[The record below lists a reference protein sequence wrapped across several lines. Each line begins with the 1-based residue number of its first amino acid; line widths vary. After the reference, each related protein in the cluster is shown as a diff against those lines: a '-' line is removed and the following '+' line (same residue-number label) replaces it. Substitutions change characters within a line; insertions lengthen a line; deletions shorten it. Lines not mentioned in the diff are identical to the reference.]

1 MNIIIVEDLTKIYET
16 GMKKGGITALD
27 SVSLSVGQGEI
38 FGLLGPNGAGKTTLF
53 KILLGITQI
62 TSGTASVGALPP
74 SNPDSR
80 RKIGYL
86 PENHRFPEY
95 LTGVGLLELSG
106 RLHGMTSGAISERVN
121 GLLHLVG
128 MDRWGAYKIRK
139 YSKGMLQRIGL
150 AQALISDPE
159 ILLLDEPT
167 DGVDPVG
174 KTEIRDVLRKMREEG
189 KSIILNSHL
198 LSEVEAAADRVAILS
213 HGKIAKI
220 GSVDEL
226 TSRKSQFEI
235 EAQFG
240 DRLIDIPEELGRRL
254 SLSTNRMTV
263 ELKEEKNI
271 NDIIDMLRLKRI
283 ELRAVRPIKI
293 SLEQFFIET
302 VSDKESTQ
310 V

>member
-1 MNIIIVEDLTKIYET
+1 
-16 GMKKGGITALD
+16 
-27 SVSLSVGQGEI
+27 
-38 FGLLGPNGAGKTTLF
+38 
-53 KILLGITQI
+53 
-62 TSGTASVGALPP
+62 
-74 SNPDSR
+74 
-80 RKIGYL
+80 
-86 PENHRFPEY
+86 
-95 LTGVGLLELSG
+95 
-106 RLHGMTSGAISERVN
+106 
-121 GLLHLVG
+121 

>member
-1 MNIIIVEDLTKIYET
+1 MNVIVVDDLTKIYET
-16 GMKKGGITALD
+16 RMKKGGITALD
-27 SVSLSVGQGEI
+27 CVSLAVGSGEI

-62 TSGTASVGALPP
+62 TSGTAAIGTIPP
-74 SNPDSR
+74 SNPESR
-80 RKIGYL
+80 KKIGYL
-86 PENHRFPEY
+86 PENHRFPDH
-95 LTGVGLLELSG
+95 LTGVGLLQLSG
-106 RLHGMTSGAISERVN
+106 RLCGMSNSAIDERLD

-128 MDRWGAYKIRK
+128 MDRWGRHKIRK

-150 AQALISDPE
+150 AQALISDPD

-174 KTEIRDVLRKMREEG
+174 KTEIREVMQKMREQG
-189 KSIILNSHL
+189 KSIVLNSHL
-198 LSEVEAAADRVAILS
+198 LSEVESVADRVAILS

-220 GSVDEL
+220 GSVEEL

-235 EAQFG
+235 EANFG
-240 DRLIDIPEELGRRL
+240 DRLIDIPEELGRKL
-254 SLSTNRMTV
+254 SLSTNRLTV

-271 NDIIDMLRLKRI
+271 NDIIDMLRMKRVD
-283 ELRAVRPIKI
+283 LRAVRPIKI

-302 VSDKESTQ
+302 VRDKESTQ